1 MKMGVRASYTTE
13 AMKKNSCRWA
23 SVPCIQREKNYNLD
37 GRQKNIGQY
46 GDRWRIAKIVHNDY
60 A

>member
-23 SVPCIQREKNYNLD
+23 SVPSIQREKKHYNLD
-37 GRQKNIGQY
+37 GGQKNIGQY
-46 GDRWRIAKIVHNDY
+46 RDR
-60 A
+60 

>member
-37 GRQKNIGQY
+37 GREKT
-46 GDRWRIAKIVHNDY
+46 
-60 A
+60 